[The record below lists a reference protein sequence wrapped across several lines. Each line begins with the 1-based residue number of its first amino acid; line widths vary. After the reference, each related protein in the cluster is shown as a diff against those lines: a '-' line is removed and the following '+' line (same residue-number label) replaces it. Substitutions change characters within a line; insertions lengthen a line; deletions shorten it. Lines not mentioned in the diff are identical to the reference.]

1 MRLGEAY
8 AKAGRHV
15 AAVKALNHALELN
28 PDDWVCKYFIAE
40 VKHEMGLFED
50 AISLLH
56 GICSDQPDEAG
67 PFVLLS
73 QCHLSL
79 GLAQLADGFQI
90 RAEQSFLFA
99 IQVALD
105 IIKRMSGFRMT
116 AWKMIGDAA
125 IHLSNF
131 STFVTGDAI
140 CDVLDAIQYLPP
152 PDWAEKVVSI
162 IGLPSFPG
170 GASLTPMT
178 VATVAIHSYLSQV
191 SLSSPRQ
198 ATNQAGWYDLGVSL
212 QTWTLLASKSTS
224 TEDMTFIKDKIVEY
238 FKNALQIEP
247 GNDMYWIGL
256 GNAYFDAHPKA
267 AQYAYIKALELDG
280 KNAGTW
286 VSLGLLYFHHG
297 DIELANEALYRAQ
310 VLDPDNT
317 GAWVGQFLVA
327 RANNNQ
333 ADATLLLEHAVG
345 LSKPVVGILILNL
358 FHQGLTSVFPRLRQ
372 TTSSHS
378 EYSVLQQRNTS
389 SIEC

>member
-15 AAVKALNHALELN
+15 AAVRALNHALELN
-28 PDDWVCKYFIAE
+28 PDDWVCKYFTAE
-40 VKHEMGLFED
+40 VKHEMGLFEE

-56 GICSDQPDEAG
+56 GICNDQPDEAG
-67 PFVLLS
+67 PFVLLGQS
-73 QCHLSL
+73 HLCL

-90 RAEQSFLFA
+90 RAEQSFLLA

-105 IIKRMSGFRMT
+105 IIRRMSGFRMT

-131 STFVTGDAI
+131 STFATGDAI
-140 CDVLDAIQYLPP
+140 CDVLDTIQYLPP

-170 GASLTPMT
+170 DASLTPMT
-178 VATVAIHSYLSQV
+178 VATVAIHSYLSQI

-212 QTWTLLASKSTS
+212 QTWTLLASKSTP
-224 TEDMTFIKDKIVEY
+224 TEDMTFIKDKVIEH
-238 FKNALQIEP
+238 FKKALQADP
-247 GNDMYWIGL
+247 GNDTYWIGL
-256 GNAYFDAHPKA
+256 GNAYFAAHPKA
-267 AQYAYIKALELDG
+267 AQHAYIKALELDG
-280 KNAGTW
+280 KSAGTW
-286 VSLGLLYFHHG
+286 VNLGLLYFHHG
-297 DIELANEALYRAQ
+297 DVELANEALYRAQ

-327 RANNNQ
+327 RENNHQ

-345 LSKPVVGILILNL
+345 LLKPVVSVLILYYCIK
-358 FHQGLTSVFPRLRQ
+358 V
-372 TTSSHS
+372 
-378 EYSVLQQRNTS
+378 
-389 SIEC
+389 